1 MQTNR
6 QTDQERERSE
16 YPNRTHPGAFREH
29 PRPPESVILSQLPKE
44 SDDGNLDFDLGSFIT
59 HETLGRKWE
68 MERYAKGG
76 GCCTAK
82 ERKKNK
88 YNETNI
94 YVSILLIHL
103 IIICLLICPSIWQF
117 IDQPIQ
123 LSFVLSIYSFTNLVI
138 THPIPPSP
146 PLPPAAPRPPSTQPS
161 VKARGDERHSEL
173 DAALLAR
180 RKMHARFAYFLY
192 LFYSIFFS
200 TPFISHFIVD
210 FLVFFFVF

>member
-1 MQTNR
+1 M
-6 QTDQERERSE
+6 
-16 YPNRTHPGAFREH
+16 
-29 PRPPESVILSQLPKE
+29 
-44 SDDGNLDFDLGSFIT
+44 
-59 HETLGRKWE
+59 
-68 MERYAKGG
+68 
-76 GCCTAK
+76 
-82 ERKKNK
+82 
-88 YNETNI
+88 
-94 YVSILLIHL
+94 IHL

-180 RKMHARFAYFLY
+180 RKMHARFAYFLC

-200 TPFISHFIVD
+200 APFISHFIVD
-210 FLVFFFVF
+210 FLVFFFCILMTIISIFFPRYFLPSVPFPSITCSVFSSTSIFSHLSYPLILLHYLKLTRRLHKSADLSIKQINKGNDPATITRAKTIPKCAIGNITHH